1 MCINQEPFGLND
13 PAGIT
18 TQRKNL
24 QGLELP
30 VIATPSHKHEHDR
43 DANAGRQRGA
53 GLGSEQER
61 VQGLQLPRG
70 VWGGMAFSSPS
81 CLGVHRALGRWTK
94 QPWVPKWPR
103 VLPGLI
109 TGCRVTC
116 KSSCSIRNANGL
128 LPFPCSTSPDPD
140 AKEVGKLPSS
150 WPFPEP
156 PDRPRCCL
164 LQLCSPCPSRTEQ
177 PGSAAAKGAPWG
189 GSSGARTLQPPRELL
204 GKGLRGLRPCSR

>member
-1 MCINQEPFGLND
+1 
-13 PAGIT
+13 
-18 TQRKNL
+18 
-24 QGLELP
+24 
-30 VIATPSHKHEHDR
+30 
-43 DANAGRQRGA
+43 
-53 GLGSEQER
+53 

-164 LQLCSPCPSRTEQ
+164 LRLCSPCPSRTEQ
-177 PGSAAAKGAPWG
+177 PGSAAAKGASWGGSAGAQTLQPLRELLGEGLWGLGPCSRRESPSGRVCGGSDPAATKGAPWG
-189 GSSGARTLQPPRELL
+189 GSAGTRTLQPLRETLR
-204 GKGLRGLRPCSR
+204 KGLRGLRPCSR